1 MNIQYITVHEAF
13 QNEAQNILNK
23 LFQDDFGYFN
33 CENVKKVQE
42 FLPDEILNRR
52 LFFVVSSQNSNINFK
67 DKYNAIL
74 VNEISYTSSQYCLGS
89 DIEINI
95 TKRIYIKQKQK
106 FFLQKEIAKILE
118 VSFFKKSYTLYDIL
132 KKPLFTQNFDGNPT
146 VAESIIMECISS
158 NLDITQEM
166 IIIMNKYL
174 SEKLF
179 FNMNYNFFDKEIFVN
194 APNKTISFE
203 IFDNDDIE
211 TSFTISQDIIDAF
224 YQIQIVAEQNIKIR
238 LQQDENHKKLKSI
251 LK

>member
-1 MNIQYITVHEAF
+1 
-13 QNEAQNILNK
+13 
-23 LFQDDFGYFN
+23 
-33 CENVKKVQE
+33 
-42 FLPDEILNRR
+42 
-52 LFFVVSSQNSNINFK
+52 
-67 DKYNAIL
+67 
-74 VNEISYTSSQYCLGS
+74 
-89 DIEINI
+89 
-95 TKRIYIKQKQK
+95 
-106 FFLQKEIAKILE
+106 
-118 VSFFKKSYTLYDIL
+118 
-132 KKPLFTQNFDGNPT
+132 
-146 VAESIIMECISS
+146 
-158 NLDITQEM
+158 M